1 MTNQN
6 PTQGYET
13 GIFNQLVKVS
23 EENAV
28 IKYKLE
34 LVEVQVNKVPTIES
48 RLDAI
53 ESRLVTVEGRLDAI
67 EVQVNKIP
75 GIESQIKG
83 LDDRLQKI
91 ENIPQ
96 AIKNGTR
103 WIIITIIIGIIINI
117 FSTPIIANLFN

>member
-6 PTQGYET
+6 PTQGYEA

-34 LVEVQVNKVPTIES
+34 LVEVQVSKIP
-48 RLDAI
+48 
-53 ESRLVTVEGRLDAI
+53 TVENRLDAI
-67 EVQVNKIP
+67 EVRVNKIP

-83 LDDRLQKI
+83 SDDRLQKI
-91 ENIPQ
+91 EL
-96 AIKNGTR
+96 AG
-103 WIIITIIIGIIINI
+103 
-117 FSTPIIANLFN
+117 

>member
-1 MTNQN
+1 MMANQN

-28 IKYKLE
+28 IKYKIE
-34 LVEVQVNKVPTIES
+34 LVEVQVGKISGIEN

-53 ESRLVTVEGRLDAI
+53 EA
-67 EVQVNKIP
+67 QVSKIP
-75 GIESQIKG
+75 DIESQIKG
-83 LDDRLQKI
+83 LDSRLQKI

-103 WIIITIIIGIIINI
+103 WIIITIVIGIIINI